1 MSLRK
6 ETKADAP
13 LITGTAHDF
22 SRLEELFK
30 IMTDVGVTRMSTSEL
45 EEWSYL
51 MARSLEG
58 KGDQSY

>member
-6 ETKADAP
+6 ETLSATKWSTECTEDE
-13 LITGTAHDF
+13 
-22 SRLEELFK
+22 RLQQLYN
-30 IMTDVGVTRMSTSEL
+30 IMSEAGVSAMSTQEL

-58 KGDQSY
+58 KGDPSY

>member
-6 ETKADAP
+6 ET
-13 LITGTAHDF
+13 LTATRWNTECSDDE
-22 SRLEELFK
+22 RLQELYH
-30 IMTDVGVTRMSTSEL
+30 IMNEAGVSAMSTREL

-58 KGDQSY
+58 KGDPSY

>member
-6 ETKADAP
+6 VTKDA
-13 LITGTAHDF
+13 TRQTTDSAHDF

-30 IMTDVGVTRMSTSEL
+30 IMTDIGVTRMSTGEL

>member
-1 MSLRK
+1 MSLK
-6 ETKADAP
+6 Q
-13 LITGTAHDF
+13 GTAADLPPSTESQDDF
-22 SRLEELFK
+22 HRLRELFE
-30 IMTDVGVTRMSTSEL
+30 IMTEVGVTRMSTQEL

>member
-6 ETKADAP
+6 ETLNATSWSTECTKEE
-13 LITGTAHDF
+13 
-22 SRLEELFK
+22 RLQQLYA
-30 IMTDVGVTRMSTSEL
+30 IMREAGVSAMSTREL

-58 KGDQSY
+58 KGDPSY